1 MSDSQIE
8 TREKLEKLNT
18 DTEILFERVTHLA
31 KVLRVELATLG
42 GRIDKLESRVG
53 KSVVINT

>member
-31 KVLRVELATLG
+31 KVLRIELATLG
-42 GRIDKLESRVG
+42 GRIDKLERQDN